1 LVLFFVGFDVDPE
14 IQFEFEERS
23 AIFEVDGKLT
33 REQAEA
39 KALEIINRR
48 YRRGYRIEDFK
59 KEKNFE

>member
-1 LVLFFVGFDVDPE
+1 MDPE

-23 AIFEVDGKLT
+23 AIFEVDGKFP
-33 REQAEA
+33 REEAEA

-48 YRRGYRIEDFK
+48 YRRGYRVEDFK

>member
-1 LVLFFVGFDVDPE
+1 MDPE

-23 AIFEVDGKLT
+23 AIFEVDGNLT

-48 YRRGYRIEDFK
+48 YRRGYTVENFK
-59 KEKNFE
+59 ERRSDNGNSFNR